1 MPDMRAPSRPRRTET
16 SRRDRELGDGAL
28 IFGDAT
34 PKEPPL
40 ERPAAADA
48 RSPGETW
55 RILFLDKVESVEQL
69 KGACKDAG
77 YVVVGATTIEE
88 AFAFLDGKDHADV
101 IVCAAHL
108 EEESMFEFLRRVRER
123 EVHQD
128 VSFLILSLAA
138 GETGSRLDRS
148 AARAGILLGADSY
161 VIMPVFDP
169 VVLLEHVRR
178 LRPRVPLLQQS
189 ATEEEERRAQ

>member
-1 MPDMRAPSRPRRTET
+1 MRGMRAPFWPRRTGT
-16 SRRDRELGDGAL
+16 SGRARELGDGEL
-28 IFGDAT
+28 IRDDAT
-34 PKEPPL
+34 PQEPPL
-40 ERPAAADA
+40 ERPAAEDA

-108 EEESMFEFLRRVRER
+108 EEESMFEFLRRVRDSEI
-123 EVHQD
+123 HKD

-161 VIMPVFDP
+161 LIMPVFDP
-169 VVLLEHVRR
+169 VVLLEHVQR

-189 ATEEEERRAQ
+189 ANADEKRRAQ